1 MFIERVVSGILYGED
16 VMKTMALE
24 GELSMKDVLYDTG
37 YMSSF
42 MSLNPNLNGE
52 NPDYYVS
59 KVVYEKG
66 F

>member
-24 GELSMKDVLYDTG
+24 GELSMKDVLYERG
-37 YMSSF
+37 YMNTF
-42 MSLNPNLNGE
+42 MSLNPNLSGQ

-59 KVVYEKG
+59 KVV
-66 F
+66 